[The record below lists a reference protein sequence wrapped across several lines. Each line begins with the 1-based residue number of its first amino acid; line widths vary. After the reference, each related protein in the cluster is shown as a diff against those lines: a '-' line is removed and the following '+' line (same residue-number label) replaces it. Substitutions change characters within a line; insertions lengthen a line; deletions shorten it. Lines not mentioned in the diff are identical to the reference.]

1 MLVSEGGLFRV
12 VRWSIIFSP
21 HIIFCINHLLVV
33 GVSACWC
40 TCGSRCPGLGALVCA
55 GSLPVAACRGLPP
68 WALSGLCLGGGV
80 SRISGSMAGSARAW
94 TAASGACGLIA
105 AAPWG
110 FCSVAA
116 GWFPW
121 DSPLLFSGGV
131 AVVPPVVLL
140 GFLYFGGPLDVCGS
154 DLLSVRPGTMGQ
166 VCGSS
171 HSLLHIFVEKPCIQ
185 KRVHTHT
192 HRC

>member
-1 MLVSEGGLFRV
+1 MV
-12 VRWSIIFSP
+12 
-21 HIIFCINHLLVV
+21 
-33 GVSACWC
+33 
-40 TCGSRCPGLGALVCA
+40 
-55 GSLPVAACRGLPP
+55 P
-68 WALSGLCLGGGV
+68 WALSGLCLGGCV
-80 SRISGSMAGSARAW
+80 SW
-94 TAASGACGLIA
+94 GLGPLGPWLDLLGRGRLP

-110 FCSVAA
+110 FCTVAA

-131 AVVPPVVLL
+131 AVVPAVVLL
-140 GFLYFGGPLDVCGS
+140 GFLCFGGPLDVCGS

-166 VCGSS
+166 ACGSS